1 MKTLPRFLPLVLVA
15 VLGLTGLGLLTSAWG
30 SPSGEG
36 GPWHQGKWSRCD
48 AAYRGMGFR
57 HGPHGSGRFAQK
69 LNVMETEIG
78 IRADQLDVWRDFTD
92 AALAMVQR
100 PKIAATADTAPF
112 AIAKSMAGHAIARAK
127 SAEELLKAI
136 DALKGKLTPEQLT
149 KVAEIDARL
158 RSHFGRGRGAD
169 FGPPAADHDDEPN
182 ADEPGANDAAPQPSQ
197 P

>member
-1 MKTLPRFLPLVLVA
+1 
-15 VLGLTGLGLLTSAWG
+15 
-30 SPSGEG
+30 
-36 GPWHQGKWSRCD
+36 
-48 AAYRGMGFR
+48 MGFR
-57 HGPHGSGRFAQK
+57 HGRHGPGRFAQK

-182 ADEPGANDAAPQPSQ
+182 ADEPGASDAAPQPSQ